1 MISSLIDSQIVQ
13 RAALHCRS
21 LLSRFLPT
29 ELYFHNLE
37 HTQEVVLASQFIAEE
52 SGLPGREIE
61 LLLIAAW
68 FHDTGYIVDY
78 DTHEQYSEQIASNWL
93 AESRLSQLDQ
103 NKIIGC
109 IRATRMPQK
118 PHTLLEEIICD
129 ADLIHLS
136 TKEYEQ
142 KAALLHQEWKC
153 VRGLNPSP
161 KEWMINNID
170 FLTNH
175 HYFTLYGQRI
185 LEVRKEKNISS
196 LLAALSPV

>member
-1 MISSLIDSQIVQ
+1 MPPVENDAQIVKK
-13 RAALHCRS
+13 AAWHCRS

-29 ELYFHNLE
+29 DLYFHNLE
-37 HTQEVVLASQFIAEE
+37 HTQEVVLACKFIAEA
-52 SGLPGREIE
+52 SGLPTREIE

-78 DTHEQYSEQIASNWL
+78 QAHEKYSEQIALNWL
-93 AESRLSQLDQ
+93 AGSALSRLDKS
-103 NKIIGC
+103 KVIGC
-109 IRATRMPQK
+109 IRATQMPQQ

-136 TKEYEQ
+136 TEEYER
-142 KAALLHQEWKC
+142 KAALLYEEWKC

-175 HYFTLYGQRI
+175 QYFTGYGQQI
-185 LEVRKEKNISS
+185 LEVKKERNISN